1 MNWTF
6 GLSHNEIEMNV
17 LGFGVQNN
25 LFKLIHHSEG
35 ANVDFMT
42 DLAIAFSLVGFSF
55 ILLSIGRIPFAQ
67 IAAWFVIFLIALVRP
82 LGEPLFF
89 TSLSEQNAPEIYQSP
104 CPGSVLTQEEC
115 ALATGGAGAAGLT
128 VADRAEARGHSEIVA
143 FTPQL
148 VAINALNRVNHGLVN
163 QFLLPGQRLLAGTQ
177 PAMEAIRRGRTA
189 SESTNFH
196 IRQFLGVC
204 ASTGTGASSRL
215 AAAYVP
221 FSQLERQGSTDVI
234 EALNRKPI
242 TALDTVWL
250 FSDYFR
256 YTQAQEGHAGSQLLL
271 PALVCPPAGCGGIGA
286 WTERDESL
294 AGWERVSAVLAPL
307 TANGPSDF
315 SRVRDNRLE
324 VHNDFLSLSSRLH
337 RTDIQHINHVLREQN
352 VAIAVPLN
360 ANAIAE
366 RMSFES
372 AESGS
377 ATGTELTP
385 ILNGI
390 GTVLGAAGGGAAG
403 GAVGCGASLATAGMI
418 GGGMAATGIL
428 APAAPF
434 VAGAVAI
441 LGCASS
447 VGAGAYFGGTL
458 ANAAAPRLLES
469 WDLTV
474 GRGSAR
480 SPSPEQ
486 VYVVQNCAD
495 FHRLTDARLFVDTAL
510 ANRLTQSY
518 AQLLQSGRLPPDF
531 STMNPQQR
539 AMVALHEQLEA
550 QRQRCSERW
559 LRVLRESDEACVE
572 RALGNMAELVATV
585 HTASVNNTLPSIL
598 ASEEIRSGS
607 TPQMIGDIRNLM
619 IGVGDVFAPVG
630 VSIRALWGGFEAG
643 TYAAIMPF
651 IVSFGTALVIMITP
665 FLYIIGLLVPMWA
678 LSILLIPIVGVLYF
692 QLVKTVFVIINIM
705 SNTMIDAHGQGLL
718 TTRNAEFS
726 DIILGTAY
734 TMAFLLSAGL
744 LFALR
749 NPAAI
754 IQNVAGKADGLSQIS
769 WQQAAATAYLAQK
782 GVGMVGNAL
791 SAQRWGQIS
800 GGIQNTMAGRG
811 GWQDQFRAAE
821 FEEVRKADE
830 VRLTA
835 EQAKLTPKESNESLA
850 YRGNARAIDDIN
862 KRADEADKGS
872 LMSGQLRKGRRFAY
886 RDNRGN
892 QRFVDLD
899 AANIALAEVLD
910 KSAPEIAHG
919 REMARKLLNQR
930 VVVVAELSDGR
941 NVLQVDQ
948 SRLQQ
953 TSDASIHKYI
963 DRLRQKG
970 HLGSVQESGNGKTF
984 KDVLVNVKI

>member
-1 MNWTF
+1 
-6 GLSHNEIEMNV
+6 MNV
-17 LGFGVQNN
+17 LGFGVQTN
-25 LFKLIHHSEG
+25 LFQLIYDNDG

-42 DLAIAFSLVGFSF
+42 DMAIAFSLVGFSV
-55 ILLSIGRIPFAQ
+55 ILLTIGRIPFSQ
-67 IAAWFVIFLIALVRP
+67 IAAWSTIFLITMVRP

-89 TSLSEQNAPEIYQSP
+89 TSLSEQNAPQIHHSP
-104 CPGSVLTQEEC
+104 CPDAVLTQEEC
-115 ALATGGAGAAGLT
+115 EIATGGAGSDRPT
-128 VADRAEARGHSEIVA
+128 VADRAESRGYPEIIA

-148 VAINALNRVNHGLVN
+148 AAINALNRINHGLVN
-163 QFLLPGQRLLAGTQ
+163 QFLLPGQRLLEGTQ
-177 PAMEAIRRGRTA
+177 GAMEAIRRGRTA

-204 ASTGTGASSRL
+204 ASTGSGAASRL

-221 FSQLERQGSTDVI
+221 FSQLERQGSTDII
-234 EALNRKPI
+234 EALNRKSI
-242 TALDTVWL
+242 TALDAVWL

-256 YTQAQEGHAGSQLLL
+256 YTHTQEGNNNSNLLL
-271 PALVCPPAGCGGIGA
+271 PSLVCPPGGCDGIGH
-286 WTERDESL
+286 WSEMDERLPSGD
-294 AGWERVSAVLAPL
+294 RVSAVLAPL
-307 TANGPSDF
+307 TANSPTDF
-315 SRVRDNRLE
+315 TRVRDNRLE
-324 VHNDFLSLSSRLH
+324 VHNDYQSLSTRLQ
-337 RTDIQHINHVLREQN
+337 RTDIQNINHVLREQN
-352 VAIAVPLN
+352 VSVAVPLN

-366 RMSFES
+366 RMTFES

-377 ATGTELTP
+377 DAGTDLAP
-385 ILNGI
+385 IMSGI
-390 GTVLGAAGGGAAG
+390 GTALGAVGGAAIG
-403 GAVGCGASLATAGMI
+403 GAGGCAGSLATAGVI

-441 LGCASS
+441 LGCAGSI
-447 VGAGAYFGGTL
+447 GAGAYFGGVL
-458 ANAAAPRLLES
+458 ANSAAPRLLES

-474 GRGSAR
+474 GEGSAR
-480 SPSPEQ
+480 TSTPEQ
-486 VYVVQNCAD
+486 VYVVQTCAD

-510 ANRLTQSY
+510 SNRLTQTYS
-518 AQLLQSGRLPPDF
+518 QLLQSGRLPPDF
-531 STMNPQQR
+531 SNMNPQQR
-539 AMVALHEQLEA
+539 TMVALHAQLEA

-559 LRVLRESDEACVE
+559 LKIIRESDDACVE

-598 ASEEIRSGS
+598 ASEEVRAGS

-630 VSIRALWGGFEAG
+630 VSIKALWGGFEAG

-678 LSILLIPIVGVLYF
+678 LSIFLIPIVGVLYF

-705 SNTMIDAHGQGLL
+705 SSTMIDAHGQGLL

-734 TMAFLLSAGL
+734 TMAFILSAGL

-769 WQQAAATAYLAQK
+769 WQQAVAAAYIGQK

-791 SAQRWGQIS
+791 SGQRWGQIS
-800 GGIQNTMAGRG
+800 SGVQNTIAGRG
-811 GWQDQFRAAE
+811 GWHDQFKTAE
-821 FEEVRKADE
+821 FEGLRKADDM
-830 VRLTA
+830 RLTA
-835 EQAKLTPKESNESLA
+835 EQAKLTPAESNESLA

-910 KSAPEIAHG
+910 KSAPEISHG
-919 REMARKLLNQR
+919 REMSRKMLNQKI
-930 VVVVAELSDGR
+930 VVVSELSDGR
-941 NVLQVDQ
+941 NVLQVDRR
-948 SRLQQ
+948 RLQQ

-970 HLGSVQESGNGKTF
+970 HLGSVEDSDTGKTF
-984 KDVLVNVKI
+984 NDVLVNVKI